1 MKIISI
7 QVGKPKP
14 ISFNQKIVETAI
26 YKDSVNDAIQLNE
39 FNLEGD
45 QQADLINHGGRDKAL
60 YAYGCDAY
68 PAWKILRPNDVFS
81 HGSMG
86 ENLSLDFLPEDSVFI
101 GDIYQIGNAEIQVAQ
116 PRFPCFK
123 LGVKFKDQ
131 GILKQFMKLGRPG
144 VYFRV
149 VKEGQIKIGDELQI
163 IKKEAIR
170 LSIGEL
176 FLIRQKG
183 ADITRIKQILR
194 IESLPEN
201 WREELLESLSKQQ
214 IL

>member
-1 MKIISI
+1 
-7 QVGKPKP
+7 
-14 ISFNQKIVETAI
+14 
-26 YKDSVNDAIQLNE
+26 
-39 FNLEGD
+39 
-45 QQADLINHGGRDKAL
+45 
-60 YAYGCDAY
+60 
-68 PAWKILRPNDVFS
+68 
-81 HGSMG
+81 MG